1 MNYSGINDVKLLGIF
16 GVLKDPV
23 RLVDMSGTVVYA
35 NGAMDMQFG
44 NTVGRHC
51 DSIFDSPT
59 KSRDYFYNAKE
70 FKSTIIERKAKG
82 KTFSVSSA
90 PYVDDDGNITAHL
103 EIFRDITDYISVRD
117 RLLTSNIQM
126 VKSMQLAR
134 RMQTT
139 LMNTPMPTVL
149 GYSFFS
155 MYEPCDAVGGDIFD
169 CVMPDHETVILYVA
183 DVSGHG
189 ITAAMS
195 TVFLKREV
203 RAMCLYN
210 HSLHDLVYRVQRSFL
225 ETNADSSLYLTLFAV
240 KLNIRTGKF
249 EYVNAGHTV
258 SPLHIKDSVA
268 HEIYAPGAPISTWF
282 DTPEFGF
289 GSATLAPGDK
299 LFLFTD
305 GIDNAKFE
313 DGTTLLEICSK
324 KVSTEEIFAHITEAN
339 KGNADD
345 LALLMCERQC
355 VEIMPTKA

>member
-1 MNYSGINDVKLLGIF
+1 MSYIAINDVKLFGIF

-23 RLVDMSGTVVYA
+23 RLVDLSGTVVYA
-35 NGAMDMQFG
+35 NDAMATQFG
-44 NTVGRHC
+44 NTIGKNC

-70 FKSTIIERKAKG
+70 FKSTILERKARG
-82 KTFSVSSA
+82 KTYSVSSA

-117 RLLTSNIQM
+117 RLLSSNIQM

-139 LMNTPMPTVL
+139 LMNTPMPSVS
-149 GYSFFS
+149 GYKFSS

-169 CVMPDHETVILYVA
+169 CVMPDNETVILYVA

-203 RAMCLYN
+203 RTMCLYN
-210 HSLHDLVYRVQRSFL
+210 YPLHDLVYRVQRSFL
-225 ETNADSSLYLTLFAV
+225 ETNADSTLYLTLFAV
-240 KLNIRTGKF
+240 KLNLRSGKF

-258 SPLHIKDSVA
+258 SPLHIKDCVA

-289 GSATLAPGDK
+289 GSDILAPGDK

-305 GIDNAKFE
+305 GIDNAKFDE
-313 DGTTLLEICSK
+313 QTTLAGLCSSK
-324 KVSTEEIFAHITEAN
+324 IPADELFSQIKQAN
-339 KGNADD
+339 RGNPDD
-345 LALLMCERQC
+345 LALLLCEREC
-355 VEIMPTKA
+355 VEIMPTK